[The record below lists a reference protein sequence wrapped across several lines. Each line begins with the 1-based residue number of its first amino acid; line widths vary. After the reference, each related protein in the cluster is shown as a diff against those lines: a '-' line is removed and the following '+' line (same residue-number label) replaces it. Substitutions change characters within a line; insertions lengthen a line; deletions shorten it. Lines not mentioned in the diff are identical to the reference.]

1 MTTLQYA
8 NLKSQKDKE
17 KMKSELLRQNL
28 DLIFERQSSSVYPKP
43 ISDYINFLNSI
54 KQDYT
59 MNSKNSISSYLRN
72 KILNGKYEIDSK
84 NNMIMFRQKIGQ
96 KRYKAAIPFHVASS
110 SIKSLYGLDYFL
122 DNIGE
127 IGDYLIIDEPE
138 LSLHPKNQVE
148 LAVVISM
155 IIDSGIKVVLST
167 HSDLFLRSLINITL
181 ENKVNNKIHS
191 ISESDVGLYYFD
203 GKKVESYNNLLEVS
217 YFENFDDTIL
227 KVQNDYNDLLD
238 NLYEK
243 ENTDEANY

>member
-1 MTTLQYA
+1 M
-8 NLKSQKDKE
+8 
-17 KMKSELLRQNL
+17 
-28 DLIFERQSSSVYPKP
+28 
-43 ISDYINFLNSI
+43 
-54 KQDYT
+54 
-59 MNSKNSISSYLRN
+59 
-72 KILNGKYEIDSK
+72 
-84 NNMIMFRQKIGQ
+84 
-96 KRYKAAIPFHVASS
+96 
-110 SIKSLYGLDYFL
+110 

-155 IIDSGIKVVLST
+155 IIDSGIKVILST
-167 HSDLFLRSLINITL
+167 HSDLFLRSLINIVL
-181 ENKVNNKIHS
+181 ENKVNNKINF
-191 ISESDVGLYYFD
+191 ISESDVGLYYF
-203 GKKVESYNNLLEVS
+203 GGRKVESYNNLLEVS

>member
-1 MTTLQYA
+1 M
-8 NLKSQKDKE
+8 
-17 KMKSELLRQNL
+17 
-28 DLIFERQSSSVYPKP
+28 
-43 ISDYINFLNSI
+43 
-54 KQDYT
+54 
-59 MNSKNSISSYLRN
+59 
-72 KILNGKYEIDSK
+72 
-84 NNMIMFRQKIGQ
+84 
-96 KRYKAAIPFHVASS
+96 
-110 SIKSLYGLDYFL
+110 
-122 DNIGE
+122 
-127 IGDYLIIDEPE
+127 
-138 LSLHPKNQVE
+138 
-148 LAVVISM
+148 
-155 IIDSGIKVVLST
+155 VLST